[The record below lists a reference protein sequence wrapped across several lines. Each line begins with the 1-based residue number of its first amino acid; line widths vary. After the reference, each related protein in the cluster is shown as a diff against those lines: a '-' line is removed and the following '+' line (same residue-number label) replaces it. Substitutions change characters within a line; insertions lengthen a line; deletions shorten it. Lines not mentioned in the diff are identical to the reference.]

1 MKVITRY
8 IGTALAVA
16 MALAL
21 LAACGGQSAES
32 EDIEEYLTGT
42 DSIDGFDSLESD
54 SDADDSESTDSES
67 TDSEST
73 DSESTDSE
81 STDSEST
88 NDNNNNSNNNEEN
101 TTTGGGSSGTVD
113 LPILPV

>member
-8 IGTALAVA
+8 IGTALVVA

-21 LAACGGQSAES
+21 LAACGGQSAQS
-32 EDIEEYLTGT
+32 EDTEEYLTDT

-54 SDADDSESTDSES
+54 SDAD
-67 TDSEST
+67 
-73 DSESTDSE
+73 DSE

-101 TTTGGGSSGTVD
+101 TTTGGGSGGTVD
-113 LPILPV
+113 LPIMPV

>member
-21 LAACGGQSAES
+21 LAACGGQSAQS
-32 EDIEEYLTGT
+32 EDTEEYLTDT

-73 DSESTDSE
+73 DSEST
-81 STDSEST
+81 

-101 TTTGGGSSGTVD
+101 TTSGGGSGGTVD

>member
-21 LAACGGQSAES
+21 LAACGGQSAQS
-32 EDIEEYLTGT
+32 EDTEEYLTDT

-73 DSESTDSE
+73 DSEST
-81 STDSEST
+81 
-88 NDNNNNSNNNEEN
+88 NDNNNNSNNEEN
-101 TTTGGGSSGTVD
+101 TTTGGGSGGTVD

>member
-21 LAACGGQSAES
+21 LAACGEQSAQS
-32 EDIEEYLTGT
+32 EDTEEYLTDT

-54 SDADDSESTDSES
+54 SDAD
-67 TDSEST
+67 
-73 DSESTDSE
+73 DSE

-101 TTTGGGSSGTVD
+101 TTTGGGSGGTVD
-113 LPILPV
+113 LPIMPV

>member
-8 IGTALAVA
+8 IGAALAVA

-21 LAACGGQSAES
+21 LAACGGQSAQS
-32 EDIEEYLTGT
+32 EDTEEYLTDT

-54 SDADDSESTDSES
+54 SDAD
-67 TDSEST
+67 
-73 DSESTDSE
+73 DSE

-101 TTTGGGSSGTVD
+101 TTTGGGSGGTVD
-113 LPILPV
+113 LPLLPV

>member
-21 LAACGGQSAES
+21 LAACGGQSAQS
-32 EDIEEYLTGT
+32 EDTEEYLTDT

-54 SDADDSESTDSES
+54 SDAD
-67 TDSEST
+67 DSEST

-101 TTTGGGSSGTVD
+101 TTTGGGSGGTVD
-113 LPILPV
+113 LPIMPV

>member
-8 IGTALAVA
+8 IGAALAVA

-21 LAACGGQSAES
+21 LAACGGQSAQS
-32 EDIEEYLTGT
+32 EDTEEYLTDT

-67 TDSEST
+67 T
-73 DSESTDSE
+73 
-81 STDSEST
+81 
-88 NDNNNNSNNNEEN
+88 NDNNNNSDNNEEN
-101 TTTGGGSSGTVD
+101 TTTGGGSGGTVD
-113 LPILPV
+113 LPLLPV

>member
-21 LAACGGQSAES
+21 LAACGGQSAQS
-32 EDIEEYLTGT
+32 EDTEEYLTDT

-67 TDSEST
+67 T
-73 DSESTDSE
+73 
-81 STDSEST
+81 
-88 NDNNNNSNNNEEN
+88 NDNNNNSNDNEEN
-101 TTTGGGSSGTVD
+101 TTTGGGSGGTVD

>member
-21 LAACGGQSAES
+21 LAACGGQSAQS
-32 EDIEEYLTGT
+32 EDTEEYLTDT

-73 DSESTDSE
+73 DSEST
-81 STDSEST
+81 

-101 TTTGGGSSGTVD
+101 TTSGGGSGGTVD
-113 LPILPV
+113 LPLLPV

>member
-8 IGTALAVA
+8 IGAALAVA
-16 MALAL
+16 MALTL
-21 LAACGGQSAES
+21 LAACGGQSAQS
-32 EDIEEYLTGT
+32 EDTEEYLTDT

-54 SDADDSESTDSES
+54 SDADN
-67 TDSEST
+67 
-73 DSESTDSE
+73 SE

-88 NDNNNNSNNNEEN
+88 NDNNNNGNNEEN
-101 TTTGGGSSGTVD
+101 TTTGGGSGGTVD

>member
-21 LAACGGQSAES
+21 LAACGGQSAQS
-32 EDIEEYLTGT
+32 EDTEEYLTDT

-54 SDADDSESTDSES
+54 SDAD
-67 TDSEST
+67 
-73 DSESTDSE
+73 DSE

-101 TTTGGGSSGTVD
+101 TTTGGGSGGTVD

>member
-21 LAACGGQSAES
+21 LAACGGQSAQS
-32 EDIEEYLTGT
+32 EDTEEYLTDT

-81 STDSEST
+81 ST
-88 NDNNNNSNNNEEN
+88 NDNNNNSNSNEEN
-101 TTTGGGSSGTVD
+101 TTSGGGSGGTVD

>member
-21 LAACGGQSAES
+21 LAACGGQSAQS
-32 EDIEEYLTGT
+32 EDTEEYLTDT

-54 SDADDSESTDSES
+54 SDAD
-67 TDSEST
+67 
-73 DSESTDSE
+73 DSE

-101 TTTGGGSSGTVD
+101 TTTGGGSGGTVD
-113 LPILPV
+113 LPIMPV

>member
-21 LAACGGQSAES
+21 LAACGGQSAQS
-32 EDIEEYLTGT
+32 EDTEEYLTDT
-42 DSIDGFDSLESD
+42 NSIDGFDSLESD

-67 TDSEST
+67 TDSESN
-73 DSESTDSE
+73 
-81 STDSEST
+81 

>member
-21 LAACGGQSAES
+21 LAACGGQSAQS
-32 EDIEEYLTGT
+32 EDTEEYLTDT

-67 TDSEST
+67 T
-73 DSESTDSE
+73 
-81 STDSEST
+81 
-88 NDNNNNSNNNEEN
+88 NDNNNNSNNEEN
-101 TTTGGGSSGTVD
+101 TTTGGGSGGTVD

>member
-21 LAACGGQSAES
+21 LAACGGQSAQS
-32 EDIEEYLTGT
+32 EDTEEYLTDT

-67 TDSEST
+67 T
-73 DSESTDSE
+73 
-81 STDSEST
+81 
-88 NDNNNNSNNNEEN
+88 NDNNNNNEEN
-101 TTTGGGSSGTVD
+101 TTTGGGSGGTVD
-113 LPILPV
+113 LPLLPV

>member
-8 IGTALAVA
+8 IGAALAVA

-21 LAACGGQSAES
+21 LAACGGQSAQS
-32 EDIEEYLTGT
+32 EDTEEYLTDT

-67 TDSEST
+67 T
-73 DSESTDSE
+73 
-81 STDSEST
+81 
-88 NDNNNNSNNNEEN
+88 NDNNNNSNSNEEN
-101 TTTGGGSSGTVD
+101 TTSGGGSGGTVD

>member
-21 LAACGGQSAES
+21 LTACGGQSAQS
-32 EDIEEYLTGT
+32 EDTEEYLTDT

-54 SDADDSESTDSES
+54 SDAD
-67 TDSEST
+67 
-73 DSESTDSE
+73 DSE

-101 TTTGGGSSGTVD
+101 TTTGGGSGGTVD

>member
-1 MKVITRY
+1 MKVIIRY
-8 IGTALAVA
+8 IGTALVVA
-16 MALAL
+16 MTMTL
-21 LAACGGQSAES
+21 LAACGGQSAQS
-32 EDIEEYLTGT
+32 EDTEEYLTDT

-54 SDADDSESTDSES
+54 SDAD
-67 TDSEST
+67 
-73 DSESTDSE
+73 DSE

-101 TTTGGGSSGTVD
+101 TTTGGGSGGTVD

>member
-8 IGTALAVA
+8 IGAALAVA

-21 LAACGGQSAES
+21 LAACGGQSAQS
-32 EDIEEYLTGT
+32 EDTEEYLTDT

-54 SDADDSESTDSES
+54 SDAD
-67 TDSEST
+67 
-73 DSESTDSE
+73 DSE

-101 TTTGGGSSGTVD
+101 TTTGGGSGGTVD

>member
-21 LAACGGQSAES
+21 LAACGGQSAQS
-32 EDIEEYLTGT
+32 EDTEEYLTDT

-67 TDSEST
+67 T
-73 DSESTDSE
+73 
-81 STDSEST
+81 
-88 NDNNNNSNNNEEN
+88 NDNNSNNNEEN
-101 TTTGGGSSGTVD
+101 TTTGGGSGGTVD

>member
-21 LAACGGQSAES
+21 LAACGGQSAQS
-32 EDIEEYLTGT
+32 EDTEEYLTDT

-54 SDADDSESTDSES
+54 SDVD
-67 TDSEST
+67 
-73 DSESTDSE
+73 DSE

-88 NDNNNNSNNNEEN
+88 NDNNNNSNDNEEN
-101 TTTGGGSSGTVD
+101 TTTGGGSGGTVD

>member
-16 MALAL
+16 MALSL
-21 LAACGGQSAES
+21 LTACGGQSAQS
-32 EDIEEYLTGT
+32 EDTEEYLTDT

-54 SDADDSESTDSES
+54 SDAD
-67 TDSEST
+67 
-73 DSESTDSE
+73 DSE

-101 TTTGGGSSGTVD
+101 TTTGGGSGGTVD
-113 LPILPV
+113 LPIMPV